1 MELAPSMRDHIQKLE
16 EQLLQSEIRRSR
28 PDLEALL
35 ADDFTEFATDGAA
48 YGKAQV
54 IDALQREAAYQRSLT
69 DFHIVALAET
79 VVLATYR
86 ATRRNEALNEIVESL
101 RSSIW
106 THRDGRWQLV
116 FHQGTTSVA
125 P

>member
-1 MELAPSMRDHIQKLE
+1 MELAPSLRDHIRKLE
-16 EQLLQSEIRRSR
+16 EQLLQSAVRRSR
-28 PDLEALL
+28 LALEALL

-48 YGKAQV
+48 YSKAQV
-54 IDALQREAAYQRSLT
+54 IDALQREATYRRSLT
-69 DFHIVALAET
+69 DFHIVALGEN

-86 ATRRNEALNEIVESL
+86 ATRRNETFTETVESL

-106 THRDGRWQLV
+106 THRDGRWQLA